1 MIVDDEP
8 LAVKLLESFVTK
20 TPDLELLGSFTDSVE
35 AINAVKE
42 QKPNLLFL
50 DIQMPDLNGME
61 LAHMIPSETRVI
73 FTTAFK
79 EYAFESYE
87 VSALDFLLKPIRYNK
102 FLAAVEKAREW
113 FKVYSLEFKDDYPAS
128 PEGPTDISPINYKLS
143 TQNSKLSARP
153 EGALSSERTINSTL
167 FLKVDGEYRQ
177 VALSQIIYVC
187 GMKDYVMFYLDGE
200 RKPLITHLTM
210 KAVEDM
216 LPTEIFMR
224 VNRSY
229 IVALDKIRKIDRN
242 DCIYIGEEGTSAE
255 IIRVTEAYR
264 ETFLQYLQSKFP
276 GAK

>member
-8 LAVKLLESFVTK
+8 LAVKLLESFVAK
-20 TPDLELLGSFTDSVE
+20 TPELKLLGSFTDSVE
-35 AINAVKE
+35 AINAIKE
-42 QKPNLLFL
+42 QQPNLLFL

-61 LAHMIPSETRVI
+61 LAHMLPEGTKVI

-102 FLAAVEKAREW
+102 F
-113 FKVYSLEFKDDYPAS
+113 SQQ
-128 PEGPTDISPINYKLS
+128 GKLIPHS
-143 TQNSKLSARP
+143 TFHIPQ
-153 EGALSSERTINSTL
+153 TI

-216 LPTEIFMR
+216 LPTQHFMR

-255 IIRVTEAYR
+255 IIRVTEVYR
-264 ETFLQYLQSKFP
+264 ETFQQYLQSKFP

>member
-8 LAVKLLESFVTK
+8 LAVKLLESFVAK
-20 TPDLELLGSFTDSVE
+20 TPDLKLLGSFTDSVE
-35 AINAVKE
+35 AINAIRE
-42 QKPNLLFL
+42 QRPQLLFL

-61 LAHMIPSETRVI
+61 LAHMLPTETKVI

-113 FKVYSLEFKDDYPAS
+113 FTVYSLP
-128 PEGPTDISPINYKLS
+128 S
-143 TQNSKLSARP
+143 TV
-153 EGALSSERTINSTL
+153 NSTI

-177 VALSQIIYVC
+177 VALSQIVYVC

-200 RKPLITHLTM
+200 RKPLITYLRM
-210 KAVEDM
+210 KVVEEM
-216 LPTEIFMR
+216 LPSEQFMR
-224 VNRSY
+224 VHRSY

-264 ETFLQYLQSKFP
+264 ETFQQYLQSKFP

>member
-8 LAVKLLESFVTK
+8 LAVKLLESFVAK
-20 TPDLELLGSFTDSVE
+20 TPDLELIGSFTDSVE
-35 AINAVKE
+35 AINAIKE
-42 QKPNLLFL
+42 EKPQLLFL
-50 DIQMPDLNGME
+50 DIQMPDLSGME
-61 LAHMIPSETRVI
+61 LAHMLPEETRVI

-102 FLAAVEKAREW
+102 FLAAVEKAKGFFSRN
-113 FKVYSLEFKDDYPAS
+113 V
-128 PEGPTDISPINYKLS
+128 EGGHIP
-143 TQNSKLSARP
+143 Q
-153 EGALSSERTINSTL
+153 TI

-216 LPTEIFMR
+216 LPTQHFMR

>member
-102 FLAAVEKAREW
+102 FLAAVEKAKEW
-113 FKVYSLEFKDDYPAS
+113 FTVYSLQFTDDLQAS
-128 PEGPTDISPINYKLS
+128 PSESS
-143 TQNSKLSARP
+143 
-153 EGALSSERTINSTL
+153 ELSSVNRKPSTVNCKPSTVNCKPSTVNPSSTL